1 MNKKNPKV
9 DVFFKSGCGRCDLFA
24 TPECKVYNWT
34 AELAELRKII
44 LECSLTEELKWGV
57 PVYTFE
63 KKNVV
68 LIGAFKES
76 CVISFFKGVLLKD
89 ITGILQKSGENT
101 QAGRVIRFTNVRQI
115 FELESVIKEYIY
127 EAVEVEK
134 LGLKVEFKQTS
145 DYALPEELEKKF
157 KESSALKT
165 AFFALTPGRQRSY
178 ILHFSQPKQSKTRQA
193 RIEKCMQQIMLGK
206 GLNDDYSMR
215 K

>member
-1 MNKKNPKV
+1 MNLKV
-9 DVFFKSGCGRCDLFA
+9 DIFFKSGCGRCDLFA

-145 DYALPEELEKKF
+145 DYTLPEELEKKF